1 MQKSLQVKTWDR
13 FARFEDAAKHSTIRM
28 TPEDLRTRWISHLP
42 ETLQDGLVAALE
54 TRSYVSFTD
63 AHGRYNQLSKVPEMS
78 ASMAEAI
85 REDREFETRQTRA
98 DDIEAGMPWG
108 WR

>member
-1 MQKSLQVKTWDR
+1 MQKLEVKTWDK
-13 FARFEDAAKHSTIRM
+13 FERFEDAARHSTIRM
-28 TPEDLRTRWISHLP
+28 TEKDLRMRWISHLP
-42 ETLQDGLVAALE
+42 ATLQDGLVAALE

-63 AHGRYNQLSKVPEMS
+63 SHGRYNQLSKAPERS
-78 ASMAEAI
+78 AEMAAAI
-85 REDREFETRQTRA
+85 AEDREFEYRQTRA